1 MIIQETKMNQQ
12 QIQEILDKSKSKFEV
27 MAQDVEGTT
36 GGLAILW
43 NPEEV
48 TFENWISLPRILF
61 GVCRIA
67 GTKER
72 ILISRVYGPHLPRDR
87 KNFLRNIQAVS
98 KLISED
104 VWIIGG
110 DFNLIRDLGEKR
122 GGIRRQD
129 PSMDDFNDLITN
141 LRLVD
146 TPTTNRVFT
155 LNNRR
160 GGRNQIASMLDRF
173 LLSEQV
179 LNKDV
184 FIEAKILPGLGSDH
198 WPICLEIDIKKTNI
212 KKPFRFE
219 SFWLRNPDFLNK
231 LEEWWSRSKV
241 RGQCKMHTFQ
251 LRLKEMKHKI
261 RKWNKEDFGNIF
273 EEKQKLERAM
283 EEVQQ
288 QNILEGRNDERCKE
302 ESRLISQLEE
312 RRKQEEILWKQKSRI
327 NWLREGERNTRF
339 FHQAMIQHR
348 QRNRI
353 FSIKNEA
360 GEKIIEQEGIE
371 QVLSDYHKGILSESL
386 DDRGAEINQ
395 ICKEIPKMITE
406 EQNRGLMCTA
416 TLAEVEEVVM
426 NMKKGK
432 APGPDGFTAEF
443 YQAGWQFLGQ
453 DILEVVEESWVKNI
467 MWSGMNATFLT
478 IIPKSNNSEEA
489 QGFRPI
495 ALCNVI
501 YKIIATLIAKRLKP
515 LLPSII
521 SPEQTGFVEG
531 RQILDGLVVAQE
543 MIHSLSQEKRKGM
556 MIKLDLS
563 KAYDRL
569 NWKYLCAVLE
579 AYGFEKRWR
588 EWIFSMISTP
598 FFSILVNGNPS
609 KPFNASRG
617 IRQGD
622 PLSPF
627 LFILAADGLGRIIK
641 RETRR
646 NKLRGLKLWGNNLTI
661 THQQF
666 VDDIMLFRE
675 VSLREVRIIKEVL
688 ETFSEAS
695 GMEINKEKSCTL
707 IFNTPEAIKAHLTRT
722 LGFKQGDLPTKYLVL
737 LKAILQSIPVY
748 SLSIRVASKGVCA
761 KLRDIFGKFIWG
773 GPTQQRKWALV
784 SWTNLIKRKDEGGL
798 GLRDP
803 EVLNKVIGAKLWWR
817 WLQGGT
823 DVWKKIWDYKY
834 NMPEQI
840 EEKLKIQNTPQ
851 GSSIWNLASQN
862 RELIKQYAF
871 WEIRGGDKAAFWEDG
886 WQQKR
891 KMNEIQILQN
901 LQQRAQRLGMAQVK
915 DYWMEEEGREIWRKW
930 KKPGEWTENISREI
944 EEGYL
949 REMELRKIRNR
960 TGEDILRWGKTM
972 RGSFTVKEAYF
983 LSTRQNQDAEE
994 QDWKKLWE
1002 SKWWPK
1008 VTIFTWLVRKGKILT
1023 WDRIIKRGF
1032 QGPSRCSLCN
1042 GEAENQEHLLNR
1054 CPFAEHIWEKIRGLF
1069 GKTMRDQ
1076 TNISLTIRQWG
1087 TGQFQ
1092 SKVIRRIW
1100 SLAIGFA
1107 IWFIWKERNKRIF
1120 RGQNSR
1126 PEKVW
1131 EEISKEIRETVLSE
1145 K

>member
-1 MIIQETKMNQQ
+1 
-12 QIQEILDKSKSKFEV
+12 
-27 MAQDVEGTT
+27 
-36 GGLAILW
+36 
-43 NPEEV
+43 
-48 TFENWISLPRILF
+48 
-61 GVCRIA
+61 
-67 GTKER
+67 
-72 ILISRVYGPHLPRDR
+72 
-87 KNFLRNIQAVS
+87 
-98 KLISED
+98 
-104 VWIIGG
+104 
-110 DFNLIRDLGEKR
+110 
-122 GGIRRQD
+122 
-129 PSMDDFNDLITN
+129 
-141 LRLVD
+141 
-146 TPTTNRVFT
+146 
-155 LNNRR
+155 
-160 GGRNQIASMLDRF
+160 
-173 LLSEQV
+173 
-179 LNKDV
+179 
-184 FIEAKILPGLGSDH
+184 
-198 WPICLEIDIKKTNI
+198 
-212 KKPFRFE
+212 
-219 SFWLRNPDFLNK
+219 
-231 LEEWWSRSKV
+231 
-241 RGQCKMHTFQ
+241 
-251 LRLKEMKHKI
+251 
-261 RKWNKEDFGNIF
+261 
-273 EEKQKLERAM
+273 
-283 EEVQQ
+283 
-288 QNILEGRNDERCKE
+288 
-302 ESRLISQLEE
+302 
-312 RRKQEEILWKQKSRI
+312 
-327 NWLREGERNTRF
+327 
-339 FHQAMIQHR
+339 MIQHR
-348 QRNRI
+348 QRNQI

-360 GEKIIEQEGIE
+360 REKIIEQDGIE
-371 QVLSDYHKGILSESL
+371 QVLSDYHKGILSESQ
-386 DDRGAEINQ
+386 DDRGAAINQ
-395 ICKEIPKMITE
+395 ICNEIPKMITE
-406 EQNRGLMCTA
+406 EQNRGLMRTT
-416 TLAEVEEVVM
+416 TLAEVKEVVM

-432 APGPDGFTAEF
+432 APGPDGFTTEF

-453 DILEVVEESWVKNI
+453 DILEVVEESRVKNR

-478 IIPKSNNSEEA
+478 LIPKSNNSEEA

-501 YKIIATLIAKRLKP
+501 YKIIATLIAKILKP

-531 RQILDGLVVAQE
+531 RQILNGLVVAQE
-543 MIHSLSQEKRKGM
+543 MIHSLNQQKRKGM

-579 AYGFEKRWR
+579 AYGFAKRWI

-598 FFSILVNGNPS
+598 FFSILVNGNPT

-627 LFILAADGLGRIIK
+627 LFILAVDGLGRIIK

-666 VDDIMLFRE
+666 VDDIMLFGE
-675 VSLREVRIIKEVL
+675 VSLREVKIIKEVL

-695 GMEINKEKSCTL
+695 GMEINKEKSCTF
-707 IFNTPEAIKAHLTRT
+707 IFNAPEAIKAHLTRT
-722 LGFKQGDLPTKYLVL
+722 LGFKQGVLPTKYLGNQLDIHPTRMKNWQEVIDKIKKRLSNWSFRSLNIASRIVL
-737 LKAILQSIPVY
+737 LKAVLQSIPVY
-748 SLSIRVASKGVCA
+748 SLSIRAASKGVCA
-761 KLRDIFGKFIWG
+761 KLREIFGKFIWG

-784 SWTNLIKRKDEGGL
+784 SWTNLIKRKDDGGL
-798 GLRDP
+798 GLRDL
-803 EVLNKVIGAKLWWR
+803 EILNKVLGAKLWWR
-817 WLQGGT
+817 WLQGGI

-840 EEKLKIQNTPQ
+840 EEKLKIQNPPQ

-871 WEIRGGDKAAFWEDG
+871 WEIRGGEKAAFWEDG

-891 KMNEIQILQN
+891 KLNEIQILQN
-901 LQQRAQRLGMAQVK
+901 LQQRAQRLGMDKVK
-915 DYWMEEEGREIWRKW
+915 DYWLAEEDKEIWRKW
-930 KKPGEWTENISREI
+930 KRPGEWTENISREI

-949 REMELRKIRNR
+949 REMELRKIRSR

-983 LSTRQNQDAEE
+983 LSTRQNQDEE
-994 QDWKKLWE
+994 AHDWKKLWE
-1002 SKWWPK
+1002 GKCWPK

-1023 WDRIIKRGF
+1023 WDKIIKRGF

-1087 TGQFQ
+1087 IGQFQ

-1100 SLAIGFA
+1100 SLAVGFA

-1131 EEISKEIRETVLSE
+1131 EEISKAIRETVLSE
-1145 K
+1145 NWDEEDWKMDQCEGRIASLLDLEYNLIYPRKERQRNPQVRSPNHFFFPEIHSIKLNFDGTSKGNPGPAGLAGIFRDGEGNTRYRNLEIEGDSQITIEMLRKLKDGQRWDKVAKSWRTAAIIKDIEELLNKIEYKTIKHVRRDGNKAVDFLANWGSKETGNKLDRSWPFLERDHSWEGLKTILNLDHEEATKSYTEGN

>member
-1 MIIQETKMNQQ
+1 
-12 QIQEILDKSKSKFEV
+12 
-27 MAQDVEGTT
+27 MAQDAEGSA

-43 NPEEV
+43 NSEEV
-48 TFENWISLPRILF
+48 IFENWISLPKILS
-61 GVCRIA
+61 GVCRIV

-72 ILISRVYGPHLPRDR
+72 ILISGVYGPHLPRGR
-87 KNFLRNIQAVS
+87 KEFMRNIQAVR
-98 KLISED
+98 KLIPD
-104 VWIIGG
+104 DLWIIGG

-129 PSMDDFNDLITN
+129 PSMDDFNELITN

-146 TPTTNRVFT
+146 TPTTNGVFT
-155 LNNRR
+155 WNNRR
-160 GGRNQIASMLDRF
+160 GGRNQIASKLDRF

-198 WPICLEIDIKKTNI
+198 WPICLEIDIKKI
-212 KKPFRFE
+212 KSKKPFRFE
-219 SFWLRNPDFLNK
+219 SFWLRNLDFLNK
-231 LEEWWSRSKV
+231 LEEWWTQSHV

-251 LRLKEMKHKI
+251 LRLKEIKNKI

-273 EEKQKLERAM
+273 EEKQKLEKAM

-288 QNILEGRNDERCKE
+288 QIILEGRDEERSKE
-302 ESRLISQLEE
+302 ESSLISQLEE
-312 RRKQEEILWKQKSRI
+312 RRKQEEILWRQKSRI
-327 NWLREGERNTRF
+327 NWLREGERNTKF

-360 GEKIIEQEGIE
+360 GERVIEQDGIE
-371 QVLSDYHKGILSESL
+371 KVLTDYHKGILTETQ
-386 DDRGAEINQ
+386 DDRGVAINQ
-395 ICKEIPKMITE
+395 ICKEIPKMIRE
-406 EQNRGLMCTA
+406 EQNKGLMRVA
-416 TLAEVEEVVM
+416 TLTEVEEVIM

-432 APGPDGFTAEF
+432 APGPDGFMAEF

-453 DILEVVEESWVKNI
+453 DILEVVEESRIKHR
-467 MWSGMNATFLT
+467 MWSGMNSTFITL
-478 IIPKSNNSEEA
+478 IPKTNNSEEA

-501 YKIIATLIAKRLKP
+501 YKIIATLVAKRLKP

-543 MIHSLSQEKRKGM
+543 MIHSLNQHKRKGM

-569 NWKYLCAVLE
+569 NWRYLCAVME
-579 AYGFEKRWR
+579 AYGFEKRCI
-588 EWIFSMISTP
+588 EWVFSMVSTP
-598 FFSILVNGNPS
+598 IFSILVNGNPS

-641 RETRR
+641 RESRR
-646 NKLRGLKLWGNNLTI
+646 NKLRGLKLWGNNLAI

-666 VDDIMLFRE
+666 VDDIMLFGE

-688 ETFSEAS
+688 EVFSEAS
-695 GMEINKEKSCTL
+695 GMEINKEKSCTF
-707 IFNTPEAIKAHLTRT
+707 IFNTAEAIKAHLTKT
-722 LGFKQGDLPTKYLVL
+722 LGFKQGELPTKYL
-737 LKAILQSIPVY
+737 
-748 SLSIRVASKGVCA
+748 ASKGVCA
-761 KLRDIFGKFIWG
+761 KLREIFGKFIWG

-784 SWTNLIKRKDEGGL
+784 SWANLIQRNEEGGL
-798 GLRDP
+798 GVRDP
-803 EVLNKVIGAKLWWR
+803 ETLNKVLGAKLWWR

-823 DVWKKIWDYKY
+823 NVWKKIWEYKY
-834 NMPEQI
+834 NMPEQT
-840 EEKLKIQNTPQ
+840 EEKLRIQNTPK

-862 RELIKQYAF
+862 RELVKQYAF
-871 WEIRGGDKAAFWEDG
+871 WEIQGGEKEKFWEDG

-891 KMNEIQILQN
+891 KMNEIQPLQD
-901 LQQRAQRLGMAQVK
+901 LQQRAQRLGIDKVK
-915 DYWMEEEGREIWRKW
+915 DYWVEEENREIWRKW
-930 KKPGEWTENISREI
+930 KKPGEWTENINREL

-949 REMELRKIRNR
+949 REMDLRKIRNR

-972 RGSFTVKEAYF
+972 RGSFTIKEAYF
-983 LSTRQNQDAEE
+983 LTTRQNQDEE
-994 QDWKKLWE
+994 DQDWKKIWE
-1002 SKWWPK
+1002 GKWWPK
-1008 VTIFTWLVRKGKILT
+1008 VTIFAWLVRKGKILT
-1023 WDRIIKRGF
+1023 WDKITKRGF

-1042 GEAENQEHLLNR
+1042 REAENQEHLLNK
-1054 CPFAEHIWEKIRGLF
+1054 CPFAESIWEKIRVLF
-1069 GKTMRDQ
+1069 GRTMRDQ
-1076 TNISLTIRQWG
+1076 TNIRLTI
-1087 TGQFQ
+1087 GQ
-1092 SKVIRRIW
+1092 
-1100 SLAIGFA
+1100 
-1107 IWFIWKERNKRIF
+1107 
-1120 RGQNSR
+1120 
-1126 PEKVW
+1126 
-1131 EEISKEIRETVLSE
+1131 
-1145 K
+1145 